1 MDGYQGTLHKLLA
14 KDPTVPTYDDL
25 GADAERSAIRLITQG
40 DPEWPVALDDL
51 DTHAP
56 ECLAL
61 WIAGREMELH
71 DPVTITGSRAS
82 TSYGNHVA
90 QQLA

>member
-1 MDGYQGTLHKLLA
+1 MDDEELR
-14 KDPTVPTYDDL
+14 
-25 GADAERSAIRLITQG
+25 AEREARVRLAAIGFPKGRRHRPVRGRLPSAIRLITQG

-82 TSYGNHVA
+82 TS
-90 QQLA
+90 